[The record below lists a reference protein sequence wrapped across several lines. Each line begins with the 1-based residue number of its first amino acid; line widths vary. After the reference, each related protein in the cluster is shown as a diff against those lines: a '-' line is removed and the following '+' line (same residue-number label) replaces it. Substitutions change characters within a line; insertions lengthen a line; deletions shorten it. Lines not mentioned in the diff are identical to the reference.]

1 MKLDIGYRTDP
12 GPQYDHNE
20 DTILVSASEDSP
32 GVTLLIVADGMGG
45 AQAGELASQE
55 AVKVIQKHLLEPEP
69 PTNDTA
75 ENRLHEAII
84 AANQAIHQKGSG
96 SPELEGMGSTV
107 VLALIIEDTLWVA
120 HVGDS
125 RAYLVRGDAG
135 YRLTQD
141 HTWKDEQVR
150 KGLLTQE
157 QADNMNISH
166 VLDRA
171 LGPQDT
177 VETEVAEDE
186 YLEVG
191 DTLILCSDGLHG
203 VLDDQEIVLTAAQHS
218 PQDAANQLM
227 ERALG
232 VPATDNVSVIVLR
245 AEDLD

>member
-20 DTILVSASEDSP
+20 DTVLVSASEDSP
-32 GVTLLIVADGMGG
+32 GIALLMVADGMGG
-45 AQAGELASQE
+45 AKAGELASQE
-55 AVKVIQKHLLEPEP
+55 AVRVIRQRLLEQPP
-69 PTNDTA
+69 PTSDTA
-75 ENRLHEAII
+75 AARLREAIE
-84 AANQAIHQKGSG
+84 AANQSIYQKGSG

-107 VLALIIEDTLWVA
+107 VLALIIDDTFWVA

-125 RAYLVRGDAG
+125 RAYLVRGEIG

-157 QADNMNISH
+157 QADNLNIDH

-171 LGPQDT
+171 LGPQST
-177 VETEVAEDE
+177 VETEIASDE
-186 YLEVG
+186 YLEIG

-203 VLDDQEIVLTAAQHS
+203 VLDDQEIVLTAAKHS
-218 PQDAANQLM
+218 PQEAANLLM
-227 ERALG
+227 ERALD
-232 VPATDNVSVIVLR
+232 VPATDNVSVIVVR
-245 AEDLD
+245 AENAD